1 MDNNTKIIALTAS
14 TEFANKVAE
23 ILDINVMPSK
33 VITFADGEVMF
44 EGGESFRGCNVYIVQ
59 STCYPVTQ
67 HLMELLVA
75 IDACKRGS
83 AKSITCI
90 MPYFGY
96 ARQDRKA
103 KPRQP
108 ITARLVADLLT
119 TAGANRIVC
128 TDLHA
133 SQIQGFFNI
142 PVDEVVSTPLYYHY
156 FINEMKLNKDDIVC
170 VSPDHGG
177 VVRTSRLAEKIGAPI
192 AIIDKR
198 RPRPNEAEII
208 GIVGEV
214 EGKDCIIVDDIVD
227 TAGTLCLAANKLKQ
241 LGARHVYACI
251 SHAILSGPA
260 KERIENS
267 GIDRLVITDTIPL
280 PEEKQSEKIVVVSLT
295 QMYAD
300 IIQAL
305 EEGGSLGAVFQN
317 FFDEHYKEKKNRKKE
332 Q

>member
-14 TEFANKVAE
+14 VDMANKIAE
-23 ILDINVMPSK
+23 ILGISVMPSK
-33 VITFADGEVMF
+33 VVHFADGEIMF
-44 EGGESFRGCNVYIVQ
+44 EGQESFRGCNVYIVQ
-59 STCYPVTQ
+59 STCYPVTE
-67 HLMELLVA
+67 HLMEVLVA

-119 TAGANRIVC
+119 TAGADRVVC

-142 PVDEVVSTPLYYHY
+142 PVDEVLSTPLYYRY
-156 FINEMKLNKDDIVC
+156 FMNMHLKDVVC

-177 VVRTSRLAEKIGAPI
+177 VVRTSRLAERMGAPI

-198 RPRPNEAEII
+198 RPRPNEAELI
-208 GIVGEV
+208 GIVGDV

-227 TAGTLCLAANKLKQ
+227 TAGTLCLAANKLKE

-260 KERIENS
+260 CERIQNS
-267 GIDRLVITDTIPL
+267 GIDKLVITDTIPL
-280 PEEKQSEKIVVVSLT
+280 PEEKKIDKIEVLSLAP
-295 QMYAD
+295 MYAD
-300 IIQAL
+300 IIGAL

-317 FFDEHYKEKKNRKKE
+317 FFDEHYGPRKGKK
-332 Q
+332 

>member
-1 MDNNTKIIALTAS
+1 MENQTKIVALTAS
-14 TEFANKVAE
+14 VDFANKIAE
-23 ILDINVMPSK
+23 ILDVNVTPTS
-33 VITFADGEVMF
+33 VIHFADGEIMF
-44 EGGESFRGCNVYIVQ
+44 EGKESFRGCNVYIVQ
-59 STCYPVTQ
+59 STCYPVTE
-67 HLMELLVA
+67 HLMEVLVA

-119 TAGANRIVC
+119 TAGADRIVC

-142 PVDEVVSTPLYYHY
+142 PVDEVTATPLYYRY
-156 FINEMKLNKDDIVC
+156 FTNMKLQDVVC

-177 VVRTSRLAEKIGAPI
+177 VVRTSRLAEKMGAPI

-208 GIVGEV
+208 GIVGDIKD
-214 EGKDCIIVDDIVD
+214 KDCIIVDDIVD
-227 TAGTLCLAANKLKQ
+227 TAGTLCLAANKLKE
-241 LGARHVYACI
+241 LGARHVYAAI

-260 KERIENS
+260 IERIQKS
-267 GIDRLVITDTIPL
+267 GIDKLVVTDTIPL
-280 PEEKQSEKIVVVSLT
+280 PPEKQIDKIEVLSLAP
-295 QMYAD
+295 MYAD
-300 IIQAL
+300 IIEAL
-305 EEGGSLGAVFQN
+305 EVGGSLGAVFQN
-317 FFDEHYKEKKNRKKE
+317 FFDEHYGPRKGKK
-332 Q
+332 

>member
-1 MDNNTKIIALTAS
+1 MDNQTKIIALTAS
-14 TEFANKVAE
+14 VEFAEKVCDILGIE
-23 ILDINVMPSK
+23 ITKSNV
-33 VITFADGEVMF
+33 VHFADGEIMF
-44 EGGESFRGCNVYIVQ
+44 QGLESFRGCNVYIIQ
-59 STCYPVTQ
+59 STCSPVTE
-67 HLMELLVA
+67 HLMEVLVA

-119 TAGANRIVC
+119 TAGANRVVC

-142 PVDEVVSTPLYYHY
+142 PVDEVISTPLYYKY
-156 FINEMKLNKDDIVC
+156 FKGLHLQDPVC

-177 VVRTSRLAEKIGAPI
+177 VVRTSRLAEKMGVPI

-214 EGKDCIIVDDIVD
+214 KDKDCIIIDDIVD
-227 TAGTLCLAANKLKQ
+227 TAGTLCLAANKLKE
-241 LGARHVYACI
+241 LGARSVYACI

-260 KERIENS
+260 CERIAAS
-267 GIDRLVITDTIPL
+267 GIDKLIITDTIPL
-280 PEEKQSEKIVVVSLT
+280 PEEKKSDKIEVLSLAP
-295 QMYAD
+295 MYAD
-300 IIQAL
+300 IIACL
-305 EEGGSLGAVFQN
+305 EDGGSLGAVFQN
-317 FFDEHYKEKKNRKKE
+317 FFDENYGPRRKK
-332 Q
+332 

>member
-14 TEFANKVAE
+14 VDMANKIAE
-23 ILDINVMPSK
+23 ILGISVTPSK
-33 VITFADGEVMF
+33 VVHFADGEIMF
-44 EGGESFRGCNVYIVQ
+44 EGYESFRGCNVYIVQ
-59 STCYPVTQ
+59 STCSPVTE
-67 HLMELLVA
+67 HLMEVLVA

-119 TAGANRIVC
+119 TAGANRVVC

-142 PVDEVVSTPLYYHY
+142 PVDEVVSTPLYYRY
-156 FINEMKLNKDDIVC
+156 FTNLHLDDVVC

-177 VVRTSRLAEKIGAPI
+177 VVRTSRLAERMGAPI

-214 EGKDCIIVDDIVD
+214 NGKDCIIVDDIVD
-227 TAGTLCLAANKLKQ
+227 TAGTLCLAANKLKE
-241 LGARHVYACI
+241 LGAKHVYACI

-260 KERIENS
+260 CERITNS
-267 GIDRLVITDTIPL
+267 GLDKLVVTDTIPL
-280 PEEKQSEKIVVVSLT
+280 PEEKRIDKIEVLSLAP
-295 QMYAD
+295 MYAD
-300 IIQAL
+300 IIGAL

-317 FFDEHYKEKKNRKKE
+317 FFDEHYGPRKGKK
-332 Q
+332 

>member
-1 MDNNTKIIALTAS
+1 MDNNTKIIALSAS
-14 TEFANKVAE
+14 VDMAHKIAE
-23 ILDINVMPSK
+23 ILGINVMPST
-33 VITFADGEVMF
+33 VVHFSDGEIMF
-44 EGGESFRGCNVYIVQ
+44 EGQESFRGCNVYIVQ
-59 STCYPVTQ
+59 STCYPVTE
-67 HLMELLVA
+67 HLMEVLVA

-108 ITARLVADLLT
+108 ISARLVADLLT
-119 TAGANRIVC
+119 VAGANRIVC

-142 PVDEVVSTPLYYHY
+142 PVDEVTSTPLYYRY
-156 FINEMKLNKDDIVC
+156 FTNMHLEDVVC

-177 VVRTSRLAEKIGAPI
+177 VVRTSRLAERMRAPI

-198 RPRPNEAEII
+198 RPRPNEAELI
-208 GIVGEV
+208 GIVGDI
-214 EGKDCIIVDDIVD
+214 KDKNCIIVDDIVD
-227 TAGTLCLAANKLKQ
+227 TAGTLCLAANKLKE
-241 LGARHVYACI
+241 LGARNVYACI

-260 KERIENS
+260 IERIQNS
-267 GIDRLVITDTIPL
+267 GIDKLVVTDTIPL
-280 PEEKQSEKIVVVSLT
+280 PKEKQIDKIEVLSLAP
-295 QMYAD
+295 MYAD
-300 IIQAL
+300 IIEAL

-317 FFDEHYKEKKNRKKE
+317 FFDQNYNPGKGKKCEK
-332 Q
+332 